1 MLVIFVITST
11 VIISV
16 SGLELLYICSFCLK
30 PAFFFLDCKI
40 LSFILVLLFY
50 CIIYCGGELS
60 SRPVLSVLGVLLCNF
75 CLHLDFM
82 FLCLAK

>member
-1 MLVIFVITST
+1 M
-11 VIISV
+11 IISV

-30 PAFFFLDCKI
+30 PAF

-60 SRPVLSVLGVLLCNF
+60 SRPVLSVLGVLLCN
-75 CLHLDFM
+75 
-82 FLCLAK
+82 LCLQLD